1 MSRSAMPHSPPR
13 TPPQAQRGFSLIE
26 IMIGLLI
33 GMVSVVI
40 VLQVFSRSDVAK
52 RITNSSND
60 AQINAML
67 ALNLLERE
75 IRHAGHGISAFGLLG
90 CSLSDGGTLNLSAL
104 GPVTINPS
112 TALVPAGDAHTDTLL
127 IVSGNSSSPSEGDP
141 TTAATTAD
149 TYRITTASS
158 FAAGDH
164 VVATQSTRPSTCA
177 LTLAKVSGVSGTTLS
192 VSNGSTGLAVGDIV
206 YNLGA
211 SPSIK
216 AYAVRSGNLTMCDYR
231 THDCGSSS
239 DTGDDDIWV
248 PVVSHVVSLR
258 AQYARD
264 ASSGITGST
273 SAMTGVVDT
282 YDQTTPGD
290 SSDTAS
296 IPVYCR
302 WARIIG
308 VRMAVVGR
316 GTHYD
321 KEQPTG
327 ASPTWSGSTANT
339 STTSTLG
346 TVNPTALP
354 IDLSGL
360 SNYESYRY
368 KLLESAVPLRNIIW
382 QGSQSGC

>member
-1 MSRSAMPHSPPR
+1 MPHNPPR
-13 TPPQAQRGFSLIE
+13 TAPRAQRGFSLIE
-26 IMIGLLI
+26 IMLGLLI

-52 RITNSSND
+52 RITNSGND

-75 IRHAGHGISAFGLLG
+75 LRQAGHGINAFALLG
-90 CSLSDGGTLNLSAL
+90 CSLSDGKTLNLSAL

-112 TALVPAGDAHTDTLL
+112 TSLVPAGDAHTDTLL
-127 IVSGNSSSPSEGDP
+127 IVSGNSSSPAEGDP
-141 TTAATTAD
+141 TTAATVT
-149 TYRITTASS
+149 TSYQVTTASN
-158 FAAGDH
+158 FAKDDH
-164 VVATQSTRPSTCA
+164 VIAAESTPSSSCA
-177 LTLAKVSGVSGTTLS
+177 LNLAKVDSISGSTLS
-192 VSNGSTGLAVGDIV
+192 VSNGQSGHSVV

-211 SPSIK
+211 SPSVK
-216 AYAVRSGNLTMCDYR
+216 AYAVRSGNLTVCDYR
-231 THDCGSSS
+231 SHDCGSSS
-239 DTGDDDIWV
+239 DTGDADIWV
-248 PVVSHVVSLR
+248 PVVSQVVSLR

-264 ASSGITGST
+264 ANSGITGSS

-282 YDQTTPGD
+282 YDQTTPGG

-296 IPVYCR
+296 IPVHCR

-316 GTHYD
+316 STHYD

-327 ASPTWSGSTANT
+327 ASPTWSGSSANT
-339 STTSTLG
+339 SSTSTLG

-360 SNYESYRY
+360 SNYEHYRY

-382 QGSQSGC
+382 QGTQSGC